1 MYKIIDL
8 QGMGTHEGERFK
20 TKAEIVEH
28 LANYHDIDFE
38 GSDDKDNE
46 LDIWEYFK
54 FWKLD
59 TTEKQLVYLM
69 QYGEWAIEKV

>member
-1 MYKIIDL
+1 MYKIIDR
-8 QGMGTHEGERFK
+8 QGMGTHEDERFK
-20 TKAEIVEH
+20 TKGEIVEH
-28 LANYHDIDFE
+28 LANYHDIDFT

-59 TTEKQLVYLM
+59 TVKQRLEYLL
-69 QYGEWAIEKV
+69 QYGEWKIEKA